1 MGDTR
6 PLHIGLDAIDLGA
19 TEWTGTHY
27 WTYHN
32 YRVMLRDNPH
42 HRFTLIWPFPSEGRH
57 AHRVLSAPNAGW
69 FTIRPRSLWRRAGR
83 RLALL
88 NESARAV
95 RQLEALDVLLW
106 TAATETCFP
115 WLHKL
120 PQVPKV
126 APLMDAVPLSQPQTT
141 THELKRVYRTYYAR
155 VREIGSRW
163 VTISE
168 HAHEE
173 LVRYAGLDPA
183 LGSVVYCGHNYDG
196 SDGAAIPDGALPDDL
211 AGQLGSDPYVLIV
224 STLEP
229 RKNHVRLF
237 RAFGELVIRP
247 EFARWKLVVVGRLG
261 WVYDEILTTAAATPG
276 VILAGRRSPE
286 DLAALYRH
294 AAVFALPS
302 LYEGF
307 GLPVAEALSFGLPVL
322 TSNTSSLPEVAG
334 NAAILVDPY
343 NGDDIREAL
352 GRLMGSPELRARL
365 AVAARSQACKFSW
378 DRSGRELMR
387 LLELAAADRQVTPIS
402 RTAQSQ

>member
-6 PLHIGLDAIDLGA
+6 PLHIGLDAIALGA
-19 TEWTGTHY
+19 AEWTGIQY

-32 YRVMLRDNPH
+32 YRILFRDNPR
-42 HRFTLIWPFPSEGRH
+42 HRFTLIWPYPSDGRH
-57 AHRVLSAPNAGW
+57 ARRVLDAPNADW
-69 FTIRPRSLWRRAGR
+69 FAIRPRTLWRRAGR
-83 RLALL
+83 RLGLL
-88 NESARAV
+88 DEAARAI
-95 RQLEALDVLLW
+95 RRLGSLDVLVW

-115 WLHKL
+115 WLHRL
-120 PQVPKV
+120 PGVSKV
-126 APLMDAVPLSQPQTT
+126 ATVFDAIPLAQPENTTPELRAVFRP
-141 THELKRVYRTYYAR
+141 YFAR
-155 VREIGSRW
+155 VRELGSRW
-163 VTISE
+163 VTLSE
-168 HAHEE
+168 HAHGE

-196 SDGAAIPDGALPDDL
+196 SDGTPVPDGPLPDDL

-237 RAFGELVIRP
+237 RAFGELVTRP
-247 EFARWKLVVVGRLG
+247 EFARWKLIVVGRPG
-261 WVYDEILTTAAATPG
+261 WMYDEILATAAATPG
-276 VILAGRRSPE
+276 VILAGRRSPG

-302 LYEGF
+302 LNEGF
-307 GLPVAEALSFGLPVL
+307 GLPVAEALSFGLAVL

-334 NAAILVDPY
+334 DAAVLVDPCD
-343 NGDDIREAL
+343 GDAIRDGL

-365 AVAARSQACKFSW
+365 AAAARVQAGKFRW

-387 LLELAAADRQVTPIS
+387 ILERAAVPK
-402 RTAQSQ
+402 